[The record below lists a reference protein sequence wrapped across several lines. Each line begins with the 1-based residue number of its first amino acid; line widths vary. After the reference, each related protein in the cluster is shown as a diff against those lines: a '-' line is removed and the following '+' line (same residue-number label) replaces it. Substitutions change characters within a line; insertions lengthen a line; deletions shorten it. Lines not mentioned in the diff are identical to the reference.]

1 MIVFAVSI
9 FLSAFLLFQIQPMI
23 GKVLLP
29 WFGGTPAVWST
40 VMLFFQVLLT
50 GGYAYAYWLM
60 GRAKKQTL
68 IHVSMIAAAIGLLV
82 VLSFFWKSPIT
93 PDASWKPQNV
103 DTPILDIFKL
113 LIVSVGLPYF
123 LLASN
128 GPLMQ
133 AWFSRVFPERSYA
146 KLYSLSNVG
155 SLLGLLAYPVLIEP
169 TLSLQNQGWMWSIGF
184 ALFGSFAGWIA
195 IRNGRTAP
203 LSRPVINSVSSALPT
218 EHRDDVSGVSRQA
231 NAVEA
236 ERPSLALFS
245 LWIALSATASLF
257 LLSVTNQISQEVAV
271 IPFLWI
277 LPLALYLISFILTF
291 SGERGYNRKVYSVL
305 FIIATILTLFVLLN
319 STRLH
324 VYWQILAYCFLLF
337 TACMLCHGE
346 LYLLR
351 PEADHLTSFYLMVSI
366 GGALGGLFVSLIAP
380 LIFNG
385 YWEFFVGLAMATAIL
400 LSLRG
405 GTRAERRAK
414 PEVEAAATGY
424 SQSRQSPRE
433 SGIASGHPSTAGFA
447 TNAQPSAQDG
457 IPHNDISARA
467 RFVFFVF
474 GLVTIMLVLVGTYFS
489 GSLYTKRNFYGVIRV
504 REDLIGDP
512 QRPAYLMAH
521 GITVH
526 GLQFIGM
533 DRDLPTTYYV
543 KGGGAGLAILN
554 HPRYGQGL
562 KVGMLGVGTG
572 TLAIYGQPGDAY
584 RLYEIN
590 PVVTDLAEGRGGY
603 FSFVKDSQADV
614 TMVLGD
620 ARISLER
627 ELAES
632 GSQQFDVLALDTFS
646 SDSIPVHLVTK
657 EAFALYLDH
666 LAPDGII
673 AAHITNLHLDLQ
685 PVFWQLANYYGLH
698 MVRVNYEGDANGG
711 YASHWILLA
720 RDPALLDIPA
730 IQDHAVDLSGY
741 STSLKLWTDDYSNL
755 FQILK

>member
-1 MIVFAVSI
+1 MLLFAISI

-23 GKVLLP
+23 GKFILP

-40 VMLFFQVLLT
+40 VMLFFQTLLT
-50 GGYAYAYWLM
+50 GGYAYACWLM
-60 GRAKKQTL
+60 VRKRRTA
-68 IHVSMIAAAIGLLV
+68 IHVSLIALALIILAA
-82 VLSFFWKSPIT
+82 LSFVWKSPIT
-93 PDASWKPQNV
+93 PGPSWKPQDV
-103 DTPILDIFKL
+103 ASPILDIFKL
-113 LIVSVGLPYF
+113 LAVSVGLPYF

-128 GPLMQ
+128 SPLMQ
-133 AWFSRVFPERSYA
+133 AWFSRAFPERSYA
-146 KLYSLSNVG
+146 KLYSLSNAG
-155 SLLGLLAYPVLIEP
+155 SLLGLLAYPVLVEP
-169 TLSLQNQGWMWSIGF
+169 NLSLRNQGWMWSVGF
-184 ALFGSFAGWIA
+184 AFFGLFAGWIA
-195 IRNGRTAP
+195 IQNGRAAV
-203 LSRPVINSVSSALPT
+203 LSKPKPDSASTSL
-218 EHRDDVSGVSRQA
+218 
-231 NAVEA
+231 
-236 ERPSLALFS
+236 RPSLALMS

-277 LPLALYLISFILTF
+277 LPLALYLLSFILTF
-291 SGERGYNRKVYSVL
+291 SGERGYDRKIHTIL
-305 FIIATILTLFVLLN
+305 FIVSTILTLFVLLN

-324 VYWQILAYCFLLF
+324 VYWQILAYCLLLF
-337 TACMLCHGE
+337 SACMLSHGE
-346 LYLLR
+346 LYLLC
-351 PEADHLTSFYLMVSI
+351 PEADHLTTFYLMVSI

-385 YWEFFVGLAMATAIL
+385 YWEFFVGLAMAIAIL

-405 GTRAERRAK
+405 GRRPTK
-414 PEVEAAATGY
+414 
-424 SQSRQSPRE
+424 QSPTSNE
-433 SGIASGHPSTAGFA
+433 GIALPSLRLRYA
-447 TNAQPSAQDG
+447 PLSAMARS
-457 IPHNDISARA
+457 DISNRA

-474 GLVTIMLVLVGTYFS
+474 GLATVMLVLMGTYFS
-489 GSLYTKRNFYGVIRV
+489 GSLYSKRNFYGVIRV
-504 REDLIGDP
+504 REDLLGTP
-512 QRPAYLMAH
+512 PRPAYLMAH

-526 GLQFIGM
+526 GLQFIGA

-543 KGGGAGLAILN
+543 KDGGAGLAILN

-572 TLAIYGQPGDAY
+572 TLAIYGQPGDVY

-603 FSFVKDSQADV
+603 FSFVQDSQADV
-614 TMVLGD
+614 TMALGD

-627 ELAES
+627 EFVET
-632 GSQQFDVLALDTFS
+632 GSQNFDVLVLDTFS

-657 EAFALYLDH
+657 EAFALYLEH
-666 LAPDGII
+666 LAPDGVI

-685 PVFWQLANYYGLH
+685 PVFWQLAKRYGLS
-698 MVRVNYEGDANGG
+698 MVRIEYEGDSNGG

-720 RDPALLDIPA
+720 RDPALLDVTA
-730 IQDHAVDLSGY
+730 IQEHAVDLRGY

>member
-1 MIVFAVSI
+1 
-9 FLSAFLLFQIQPMI
+9 MI
-23 GKVLLP
+23 GKVILP

-60 GRAKKQTL
+60 RRKKQTF
-68 IHVSMIAAAIGLLV
+68 IHVALIGLSIGILIL
-82 VLSFFWKSPIT
+82 LSFVWKSPII
-93 PDASWKPQNV
+93 PDASWKPQDV
-103 DTPILDIFKL
+103 SAPILNIFKL

-128 GPLMQ
+128 SPLMQ
-133 AWFSRVFPERSYA
+133 AWFSRVYPERSYA

-155 SLLGLLAYPVLIEP
+155 SLLGLLVYPVLVEP
-169 TLSLQNQGWMWSIGF
+169 LLTLKSQGWMWSLGF
-184 ALFGSFAGWIA
+184 VLFGLFAGWIA
-195 IRNGRTAP
+195 IQNGRAAP
-203 LSRPVINSVSSALPT
+203 RFDEAQRKLSPPVPASVRSTL
-218 EHRDDVSGVSRQA
+218 
-231 NAVEA
+231 
-236 ERPSLALFS
+236 RPSLALFS
-245 LWIALSATASLF
+245 LWIALSGTASLF

-277 LPLALYLISFILTF
+277 LPLALYLLSFILTF
-291 SGERGYNRKVYSVL
+291 SGERGYNRKLYSIL
-305 FIIATILTLFVLLN
+305 FIITTALTLFVLLN

-324 VYWQILAYCFLLF
+324 VYWQIMAYCFLLF

-351 PEADHLTSFYLMVSI
+351 PEANHLTSFYLMVSI
-366 GGALGGLFVSLIAP
+366 GGALGGLYVSLIAP
-380 LIFNG
+380 LIFKG
-385 YWEFFVGLAMATAIL
+385 YWEFFVGLAMAMAIL
-400 LSLRG
+400 MSLR
-405 GTRAERRAK
+405 RWSPK
-414 PEVEAAATGY
+414 QSIATTD
-424 SQSRQSPRE
+424 E
-433 SGIASGHPSTAGFA
+433 IALLHSIARNGLSK
-447 TNAQPSAQDG
+447 
-457 IPHNDISARA
+457 RA

-489 GSLYTKRNFYGVIRV
+489 GSLYSTRNFYGVIRV
-504 REDLIGDP
+504 NDDLVGDP
-512 QRPAYLMAH
+512 PQPAYLMAH

-526 GLQFIGM
+526 GLQFIGA

-543 KGGGAGLAILN
+543 RGGGAGLAILN
-554 HPRYGQGL
+554 HPRYGKNMQ
-562 KVGMLGVGTG
+562 VGMLGVGVG
-572 TLAIYGQPGDAY
+572 TLAIYGQPGDVY

-603 FSFVKDSQADV
+603 FSFVKDSKAEV

-627 ELAES
+627 ELAEN

-657 EAFALYLDH
+657 EAFALYLEH

-685 PVFWQLANYYGLH
+685 PVFWGLANEYGLS
-698 MVRVNYEGDANGG
+698 MVRVNYEGDDNGG

-720 RDPALLDIPA
+720 RDPKLLNIPA
-730 IQDHAVDLSGY
+730 IQENAVDLSGY
-741 STSLKLWTDDYSNL
+741 STNLKLWTDDYSNL

>member
-1 MIVFAVSI
+1 MFIFAVSI

-23 GKVLLP
+23 GKFILP

-60 GRAKKQTL
+60 GRKKQTAT
-68 IHVSMIAAAIGLLV
+68 HVSLIALALVILAA
-82 VLSFFWKSPIT
+82 LSFVWKSPIT
-93 PDASWKPQNV
+93 PDASWKPQDV
-103 DTPILDIFKL
+103 GSPILDIFKL
-113 LIVSVGLPYF
+113 LTISVGLPYF

-146 KLYSLSNVG
+146 KLYSLSNAG
-155 SLLGLLAYPVLIEP
+155 SLLGLLAYPVLVEP
-169 TLSLQNQGWMWSIGF
+169 NLSLQNQGWMWSTGF
-184 ALFGSFAGWIA
+184 ALFGLFASWIA
-195 IRNGRTAP
+195 FQNGRTAV
-203 LSRPVINSVSSALPT
+203 LSKPIPVSVSTSP
-218 EHRDDVSGVSRQA
+218 
-231 NAVEA
+231 
-236 ERPSLALFS
+236 RPSLALMS

-277 LPLALYLISFILTF
+277 LPLGLYLLSFILAF
-291 SGERGYNRKVYSVL
+291 SGERGYDRKLYSIL
-305 FIIATILTLFVLLN
+305 FVIAAVLTLFVLLN

-324 VYWQILAYCFLLF
+324 VYWQILAYCLLLF
-337 TACMLCHGE
+337 SVCMLSHGE

-351 PEADHLTSFYLMVSI
+351 PEADYLTSFYLMVSI

-380 LIFNG
+380 VIFNG
-385 YWEFFVGLAMATAIL
+385 YWEFFVGLAMAIAIL
-400 LSLRG
+400 MSLRG
-405 GTRAERRAK
+405 RGDVILSEAK
-414 PEVEAAATGY
+414 DLG
-424 SQSRQSPRE
+424 QRDQRL
-433 SGIASGHPSTAGFA
+433 FA
-447 TNAQPSAQDG
+447 PLRVTQK
-457 IPHNDISARA
+457 A
-467 RFVFFVF
+467 RFIFVIF
-474 GLVTIMLVLVGTYFS
+474 GMVTLMLSLIGTFFS
-489 GSLYTKRNFYGVIRV
+489 GELFSKRNFYGVIRV
-504 REDLIGDP
+504 RADLVGEP
-512 QRPAYLMAH
+512 SQPAYLMAH

-526 GLQFIGM
+526 GLQFSAPEL
-533 DRDLPTTYYV
+533 RDQPTTYYV
-543 KGGGAGLAILN
+543 RGGGAGLAILN

-562 KVGMLGVGTG
+562 RVGMLGVGAG
-572 TLAIYGQPGDAY
+572 TLAAYGQPGDVY

-590 PVVTDLAEGRGGY
+590 PVVVDLAEGQDGY

-620 ARISLER
+620 ARISLEQ
-627 ELAES
+627 ELARGEK
-632 GSQQFDVLALDTFS
+632 QNFDVLVLDTFS

-657 EAFALYLDH
+657 EAFALYLEH

-685 PVFWQLANYYGLH
+685 PVFWQLATEYGLT
-698 MVRVNYEGDANGG
+698 MVRVNYDGDSDGG

-730 IQDHAVDLSGY
+730 IQEHAIDLSGY
-741 STSLKLWTDDYSNL
+741 STKLKLWTDDYSNL